1 MKFTLELN
9 AYELREAIRTGLLD
23 AVACLEVQETV
34 EKEEPIPKT
43 EPSAVPEAPAAMPET
58 VPMQPQQPVPQA
70 AMPPQPV
77 PVQPPQDPAAAQ
89 AMQAAPTAVP
99 VQAVSYTTEQLGLAA
114 MQVADS
120 KGHQVIEGL
129 LQRFGVAALTQLAK
143 EQYGAFAAELRIL
156 GAIL

>member
-34 EKEEPIPKT
+34 EKEEHIPKT
-43 EPSAVPEAPAAMPET
+43 ESPAVPEVPAE
-58 VPMQPQQPVPQA
+58 VPTQPQQPVPQVA
-70 AMPPQPV
+70 VPQQPV
-77 PVQPPQDPAAAQ
+77 Q
-89 AMQAAPTAVP
+89 AMQTAPAAVP
-99 VQAVSYTTEQLGLAA
+99 VQAVSYTAEQLGLAA

-120 KGHQVIEGL
+120 KGHQVIEEL

-143 EQYGAFAAELRIL
+143 EQYGAFAAELRNL
-156 GAIL
+156 GAKL